1 MEWYDI
7 MFRNRKKIEGKY
19 IVIIIVILIILA
31 LAIYVKTL
39 KEDRKLNIVESLIKD
54 SVIFVE
60 KIILTPFNYVG
71 NLIDDFVELRNVQ
84 EENDK
89 LKTSIERVDAIET
102 ENIELRREI
111 DALKKEL
118 NIDYVLTDYD
128 YLNATVISRNIGYWY
143 NTLTIDKGTNNG
155 ISEGMVVVNS
165 TGLIGKIIKTT
176 TFTSEVRL
184 ITTSDTNNKISVS
197 ISNGNGK
204 INGLIN
210 RYDYE
215 NNFLEIEGI
224 SNTEEVKVGDYVYTS
239 GLGGVFPSGI
249 LIGTVESITTDEYD
263 LAKIIN
269 VKPSINSN
277 DINYVSVLKRK
288 DPE

>member
-1 MEWYDI
+1 

-143 NTLTIDKGTNNG
+143 NTLTIDKGTNTG

>member
-1 MEWYDI
+1 

-197 ISNGNGK
+197 ISDGNGK

>member
-1 MEWYDI
+1 MV
-7 MFRNRKKIEGKY
+7 RNKKRIEGKY
-19 IVIIIVILIILA
+19 IIIVVVILVIAA
-31 LAIYVKTL
+31 LVIYAKTL
-39 KEDRKLNIVESLIKD
+39 KEDRKLNIVESLIKN
-54 SVIFVE
+54 SVTFVE
-60 KIILTPFNYVG
+60 KIVLMPFNYVSDVF
-71 NLIDDFVELRNVQ
+71 DDFVELRNVQ

-102 ENIELRREI
+102 ENVELRREI
-111 DALKKEL
+111 EALKKEL
-118 NIDYVLTDYD
+118 NIDYVLTDYE

-143 NTLTIDKGTNNG
+143 NTLTIDKGSKNG

-165 TGLIGKIIKTT
+165 TGLIGKIIRTT

-197 ISNGNGK
+197 ISNGNNK
-204 INGLIN
+204 VNGLIN
-210 RYDYE
+210 GYDYE
-215 NNFLEIEGI
+215 NNLLEVEGI
-224 SNTEEVKVGDYVYTS
+224 SNTEEVNVGDSVYTS

-269 VKPSINSN
+269 VKPSADFN
-277 DINYVSVLKRK
+277 DINYVSILKRK
-288 DPE
+288 DLEE

>member
-1 MEWYDI
+1 

-39 KEDRKLNIVESLIKD
+39 KEDRKLNMVESLIKD

-71 NLIDDFVELRNVQ
+71 NLIDDFSELRNVQ

-111 DALKKEL
+111 EALKKEL
-118 NIDYVLTDYD
+118 SIDYVLTDYD

-155 ISEGMVVVNS
+155 ILEGMVVVNS
-165 TGLIGKIIKTT
+165 TGLIGKIIKAT

-215 NNFLEIEGI
+215 NNFLEVEGI

-269 VKPSINSN
+269 VKPSTDFN
-277 DINYVSVLKRK
+277 DINYVAILKRK
-288 DPE
+288 DSE

>member
-1 MEWYDI
+1 

-19 IVIIIVILIILA
+19 IIIIVVILIILSLA
-31 LAIYVKTL
+31 LEVKTL
-39 KEDRKLNIVESLIKD
+39 KEDRKLNMVESLIKD

-71 NLIDDFVELRNVQ
+71 NLIDDFSELRNVQ

-111 DALKKEL
+111 EALKKEL
-118 NIDYVLTDYD
+118 SIDYVLTDYD

-176 TFTSEVRL
+176 TFTAEIRL

-215 NNFLEIEGI
+215 NNFLEVEGI

-269 VKPSINSN
+269 VKPSTDFN
-277 DINYVSVLKRK
+277 DINYVAILKRK
-288 DPE
+288 DSE

>member
-1 MEWYDI
+1 

-19 IVIIIVILIILA
+19 IIIIVVILIILSLA
-31 LAIYVKTL
+31 LYVKTL
-39 KEDRKLNIVESLIKD
+39 KEDRKLNMVESLIKD

-71 NLIDDFVELRNVQ
+71 NLIDDFSELRNVQ

-111 DALKKEL
+111 EALKKEL
-118 NIDYVLTDYD
+118 SIDYVLTDYD

-176 TFTSEVRL
+176 TFTAEIRL

-215 NNFLEIEGI
+215 NNLLEVEGI

-269 VKPSINSN
+269 VKPSTDFN
-277 DINYVSVLKRK
+277 DINYVAILKRK
-288 DPE
+288 DSE

>member
-1 MEWYDI
+1 MEWNDI

-288 DPE
+288 GSE

>member
-1 MEWYDI
+1 

-19 IVIIIVILIILA
+19 IIIIVVILIILSLA
-31 LAIYVKTL
+31 LYVKTL
-39 KEDRKLNIVESLIKD
+39 KEDRKLNMVESLIKD

-71 NLIDDFVELRNVQ
+71 NLIDDFSELRNVQ

-102 ENIELRREI
+102 ENIELSREI
-111 DALKKEL
+111 EELKKEP

-176 TFTSEVRL
+176 TFTAEIRL

-215 NNFLEIEGI
+215 NNFLEVEGI

-263 LAKIIN
+263 LSKIIN
-269 VKPSINSN
+269 VKPSTDFN
-277 DINYVSVLKRK
+277 DINYVAILKRK
-288 DPE
+288 DSE

>member
-1 MEWYDI
+1 

-118 NIDYVLTDYD
+118 NINYVLTDYD

>member
-1 MEWYDI
+1 

-19 IVIIIVILIILA
+19 IIIIVVILIIAA
-31 LAIYVKTL
+31 LVIYAKTL
-39 KEDRKLNIVESLIKD
+39 KEDRKLNMVESLIKD
-54 SVIFVE
+54 SVTFVE
-60 KIILTPFNYVG
+60 KIALAPFNYIS
-71 NLIDDFVELRNVQ
+71 NLIDDFTELRNVQ
-84 EENDK
+84 EENEK
-89 LKTSIERVDAIET
+89 LKTSIERIDAIET

-111 DALKKEL
+111 EALKEEL
-118 NIDYVLTDYD
+118 NIDYVLTDYE

-143 NTLTIDKGTNNG
+143 NTLTIDKGSKSG
-155 ISEGMVVVNS
+155 IEEGMVVVNS
-165 TGLIGKIIKTT
+165 TGLIGKIIRTT

-197 ISNGNGK
+197 ISNGNNK

-215 NNFLEIEGI
+215 NNLLEVEGI
-224 SNTEEVKVGDYVYTS
+224 SNTEEVNVGDFVYTS

-269 VKPSINSN
+269 VKPSADFN
-277 DINYVSVLKRK
+277 DINYVAILKRK
-288 DPE
+288 DIEE

>member
-1 MEWYDI
+1 

-111 DALKKEL
+111 DELKKEL

-197 ISNGNGK
+197 ISDGNGK

>member
-1 MEWYDI
+1 

-71 NLIDDFVELRNVQ
+71 NLIDDFIELRNVQ

>member
-1 MEWYDI
+1 

-19 IVIIIVILIILA
+19 IIIIVVILIILA
-31 LAIYVKTL
+31 LALYVKTL
-39 KEDRKLNIVESLIKD
+39 KEDRKLNMVESLIKD

-71 NLIDDFVELRNVQ
+71 NLIDDFSELRNVQ

-111 DALKKEL
+111 EALKKEL
-118 NIDYVLTDYD
+118 SIDYVLTDYD

-215 NNFLEIEGI
+215 NNFLEVEGI

-269 VKPSINSN
+269 VKPSTDFN
-277 DINYVSVLKRK
+277 DINYVAILKRK
-288 DPE
+288 DSE

>member
-1 MEWYDI
+1 M
-7 MFRNRKKIEGKY
+7 NRKIL
-19 IVIIIVILIILA
+19 IILIVILIILA